1 MKSNKV
7 VKNVVLLMSL
17 TLLSKFVG
25 FFREQVM
32 SYYYGASMYSDIY
45 FSAYDIPK
53 ILFSLLAA
61 SLATTYI
68 PMYNR
73 VVEEKGEER
82 ANVFTNNVL
91 NLTLLVGFLI
101 SVVAFIFMEPIVKV
115 FAYGF
120 KGETFNETVKFT
132 RIMLAGYIFSGM
144 SSVVSSFLQ
153 NKDDFLISGITGI
166 PYNVI
171 AILSIVISIYTNN
184 IYILPIGAS
193 LALFSQYII
202 QLPKSFKLGYKPMPV
217 IDFKDKYV
225 LDMLFLVAPVLVSTS
240 VSQINR
246 AVDKTLASTLVVGSM
261 SSLNYSNKLMGFFI
275 GIFITAISIV
285 IFPQLSKMSFDK
297 DKTGFNN
304 LIKRSVNIVYI
315 MIIPI
320 TFLCIVLA
328 KPIIM
333 ALFMRGAFDM
343 RAANLTTNA
352 FIFYLV
358 GMIGLAMRTVVMKVF
373 YSIGDTKTPMVN
385 STISVLLNIGLS
397 IALVKPMQNG
407 GLALATSLSYIISM
421 IMLMNSLKKTIGD
434 YGEKEVMS
442 CIAKVF
448 VGSIIMALIAK
459 LVYDFIVGMA
469 GSGGLVN
476 FVGLII
482 AAAISTLVYLLVV
495 KLLKVDEIDYLFK
508 ESKNGIKKLKNKL
521 AKN

>member
-17 TLLSKFVG
+17 TLVSKFIG

-32 SYYYGASMYSDIY
+32 SYYYGASTYSDIY

-61 SLATTYI
+61 ALATTYI

-73 VVEEKGEER
+73 VVEEKGEEE
-82 ANVFTNNVL
+82 ANLFTNNVL
-91 NLTLLVGFLI
+91 NLTFFVGFVI
-101 SVVAFIFMEPIVKV
+101 SVLAFIFMEPIVRV

-153 NKDDFLISGITGI
+153 NKDDFFVSGITGI

-171 AILSIVISIYTNN
+171 AILSIVISVHTGN

-193 LALFSQYII
+193 LALISQFVI
-202 QLPKSFKLGYKPMPV
+202 QLPTSFKLGYRPMAV
-217 IDFKDKYV
+217 ANFKDRYV
-225 LDMLFLVAPVLVSTS
+225 LDMLLLVAPVLVSTS

-304 LIKRSVNIVYI
+304 LVKRSINIVYI

-343 RAANLTTNA
+343 RATNLTANA
-352 FIFYLV
+352 FVFYLV
-358 GMIGLAMRTVVMKVF
+358 GMIGLSMRTVVMKVF

-385 STISVLLNIGLS
+385 STISVLINIVLS
-397 IALVKPMQNG
+397 LALVGPMQNG

-421 IMLMNSLKKTIGD
+421 IMLMYSLKKSVGD
-434 YGEKEVMS
+434 YGEVEVMS
-442 CIAKVF
+442 CIIKVF
-448 VGSIIMALIAK
+448 VGSSIMAVVAK
-459 LVYDFIVGMA
+459 LVYSSLVELA
-469 GSGGLVN
+469 GIGSLTN
-476 FVGLII
+476 FVALIL
-482 AAAISTLVYLLVV
+482 ATSISFLIYILVV
-495 KLLKVDEIDYLFK
+495 KMMKVEEIDYLFK
-508 ESKNGIKKLKNKL
+508 ESKKGISKLRNKL